1 MSKCAVF
8 KPANE
13 TLDEVWRY
21 SLDNWG
27 QKKAEEYIKGLFAT
41 MQKAASRET
50 LWRGLREQ
58 TNLEVYF
65 VKYLRHYLFFRELED
80 DLIGIVSV
88 IHERQDVVSVL
99 EKELGQLDS

>member
-1 MSKCAVF
+1 MSKYVFF

-27 QKKAEEYIKGLFAT
+27 QKKAEEYIDGLFA
-41 MQKAASRET
+41 MIQKAASREI

-65 VKYLRHYLFFRELED
+65 VKYQRHYLFFRELED
-80 DLIGIVSV
+80 DLIGIVSI
-88 IHERQDVVSVL
+88 IHERRDIVSVL
-99 EKELGQLDS
+99 EKALGQLD

>member
-1 MSKCAVF
+1 MSKYVIF

-27 QKKAEEYIKGLFAT
+27 KKEAEEYIEGLFAT
-41 MQKAASRET
+41 IQKAASREI

-65 VKYLRHYLFFRELED
+65 VKYQRHYLFFRELED
-80 DLIGIVSV
+80 DLIGIVSI
-88 IHERQDVVSVL
+88 IHERRDVVSVL
-99 EKELGQLDS
+99 ESELGKLD

>member
-1 MSKCAVF
+1 MSKYVIF

-27 QKKAEEYIKGLFAT
+27 QKKAEEYIEGLFAT
-41 MQKAASRET
+41 IQKAASREIF
-50 LWRGLREQ
+50 WRGLREQ

-65 VKYLRHYLFFRELED
+65 VKYQRHYLFFRELED
-80 DLIGIVSV
+80 DLIGIVSI
-88 IHERQDVVSVL
+88 IHERRDVVSVL
-99 EKELGQLDS
+99 ESELGRLD

>member
-1 MSKCAVF
+1 MTKYVIF

-27 QKKAEEYIKGLFAT
+27 QKKAEEYIEGLFAT
-41 MQKAASRET
+41 IQKAASREIF
-50 LWRGLREQ
+50 WRGLREQ

-65 VKYLRHYLFFRELED
+65 VKYQRHYLFFRELED
-80 DLIGIVSV
+80 DLIGIVSI
-88 IHERQDVVSVL
+88 IHERRDVVSVL
-99 EKELGQLDS
+99 ESELGRLD

>member
-1 MSKCAVF
+1 MSKYVFF

-27 QKKAEEYIKGLFAT
+27 QKKAEEYIEGLFA
-41 MQKAASRET
+41 MIQKAASREI

-65 VKYLRHYLFFRELED
+65 VKYQRHYLFFRELED
-80 DLIGIVSV
+80 DLIGIVSI
-88 IHERQDVVSVL
+88 IHERRDIVSVL
-99 EKELGQLDS
+99 EKELGQLD